1 MTQVTGGSPPLSAEQ
16 AAKQTARQAARQAAG
31 RTAEQTG
38 RQTGRQT
45 EGPAGVRA
53 AERSERRS
61 RSAVLVF
68 TFLRGG
74 IAAGLGL
81 GALTVLVMVLWISSP
96 SPYDGPSDALHT
108 AAGLWLLAHGAE
120 LIRTDTLDGI
130 PAPVGLVPLLPAVL
144 PLWLVH
150 RAARDASEAEE
161 GGAAPSASAVF
172 GLVTGGYAVVMAAV
186 ALYARGGS
194 PSVRAVS
201 LLFPAALVVAAAAAA
216 GVWTAYGHP
225 VGPLPARVPMR
236 VRATLARSLFRER
249 AATVWRS
256 AAAGVMTLLGGGALL
271 VAVALVWHADAA
283 QQAFDQLVGGW
294 ADRGAVLLLALV
306 LVPNAA
312 VWAAA
317 YGLGPGFALGTA
329 STVTPLAF
337 SGSPALPVFPLLA
350 AVPEQG
356 EGTWPNWAAAVVPV
370 AAGVVVARFTVRSAV
385 PVHGTDGGGD
395 AGRGGSG
402 ADADTG
408 GPEEAWSAGGTALTA
423 ALGAL
428 GCGSLMAVLAA
439 AAGGP
444 LGTRALAEFG
454 PVWWLTGA
462 AAAAWTMVLAVPG
475 ALLLRAWRLRG
486 RNGGRRRGRRR
497 STAGGAEETAGTG
510 RTARSTDRTA
520 GTEGAVGTARVE
532 GAARST
538 DRTAGAERVAG
549 AEGAAGRPVGQGP
562 AEAPVPP
569 ARPRKARTRRG
580 SARAST
586 PRGVVTVGGAEGT
599 EDDDAEPYDF
609 LPTDPWHAR
618 TARRAG
624 EDAGPSGKP

>member
-1 MTQVTGGSPPLSAEQ
+1 M
-16 AAKQTARQAARQAAG
+16 R
-31 RTAEQTG
+31 RTAEQAGRKTG
-38 RQTGRQT
+38 
-45 EGPAGVRA
+45 GPVGVRA
-53 AERSERRS
+53 AERSVRRS

-81 GALTVLVMVLWISSP
+81 GALTVLVMVLWVSSP
-96 SPYDGPSDALHT
+96 SPDDGSSGAFHT

-150 RAARDASEAEE
+150 RAARDALEAEE
-161 GGAAPSASAVF
+161 GRAVPSAPAAF

-194 PSVRAVS
+194 PSVRVVS
-201 LLFPAALVVAAAAAA
+201 LLFPAAVVVAAAAAA

-225 VGPLPARVPMR
+225 LGPLPARVPMR
-236 VRATLARSLFRER
+236 VRAALARSRSRER
-249 AATVWRS
+249 AATAWRS

-283 QQAFDQLVGGW
+283 QQSFVQLAGGW
-294 ADRGAVLLLALV
+294 ADRVAVLLVALV

-350 AVPEQG
+350 AVPERG
-356 EGTWPNWAAAVVPV
+356 EGTWPNWVAAVVPV
-370 AAGVVVARFTVRSAV
+370 AAGVVVARFTVRSAA
-385 PVHGTDGGGD
+385 PVHDTGDGGDGDGGGD
-395 AGRGGSG
+395 AGGGGSG
-402 ADADTG
+402 GDTDRG
-408 GPEEAWSAGGTALTA
+408 GPGEAWSAGGTALTA

-444 LGTRALAEFG
+444 LGPRALAEFG

-462 AAAAWTMVLAVPG
+462 AAAAWTMALAVPG

-486 RNGGRRRGRRR
+486 RNGGGERGRRR
-497 STAGGAEETAGTG
+497 NAAGGAEETARTG
-510 RTARSTDRTA
+510 RTARST
-520 GTEGAVGTARVE
+520 
-532 GAARST
+532 
-538 DRTAGAERVAG
+538 ERAAG

-569 ARPRKARTRRG
+569 TRRRKARTGRG

-586 PRGVVTVGGAEGT
+586 PRGAVTVGGAEGF

-618 TARRAG
+618 TARRTG
-624 EDAGPSGKP
+624 GDAGPSGKL